1 MGETRT
7 EKNTLLPLRKQKQ
20 EEEQAILKLQ
30 SIDNTNKQTDI
41 HKVTKLKSQKDQKK
55 RKQKHKHKFER
66 VNETEKETVN
76 NNDQIVK
83 VEDLNVNSTENGQSH
98 KPEPASKS
106 KSYEEFQS
114 SNKEDTIVTLISKQA
129 KDEANKEKKND
140 EISRAR
146 DYDDVKETNKQADSN
161 KLNNLNK
168 NTSDEISRARGSGD
182 VKETNKQVYSNKMN
196 NLNNNTSDVISRARG
211 SGDVKETNKHADS
224 NKLNNLSKNTSVVCE
239 PVETTEGISVAY
251 RSGTKDKNKTL
262 QDMDVSGSSES
273 NLKASVEIRVQSPL
287 PKELYQKELEKVR
300 MNRKRKRYPRR
311 NPDDTPRVPKPND
324 TEAMGYLG
332 SNVIF
337 RDKQKSSRGSTPMP
351 FDLSSTESLRGND
364 SMFSENSDMA
374 LLDKSN
380 EFVVDSVVFRENT
393 VERDID
399 IFSLDSVEEA
409 NNRFFS
415 DKKNDLIRGDLPFQ
429 SDLQSGSSTS
439 DVYTKQKLLYSRF
452 ERRPY
457 SETAMRLAGR
467 PPLPPEDSKTV
478 ARPVSE
484 KVRRAQA
491 YSRYFTPDVDLY

>member
-1 MGETRT
+1 MTNPRDKEIGETRT
-7 EKNTLLPLRKQKQ
+7 QKNTLLPLRKLKQ
-20 EEEQAILKLQ
+20 EEEQAMLKQ
-30 SIDNTNKQTDI
+30 HIIDNTYKQTEI
-41 HKVTKLKSQKDQKK
+41 HKVTKLKSQKVQKK
-55 RKQKHKHKFER
+55 RKQKHKHKAER
-66 VNETEKETVN
+66 VNEKEAVS

-83 VEDLNVNSTENGQSH
+83 VVDLNVNNTETGEIQ
-98 KPEPASKS
+98 KPGPGSRS
-106 KSYEEFQS
+106 LSYEELQC
-114 SNKEDTIVTLISKQA
+114 SNKEDEIVTLISKEA

-140 EISRAR
+140 EISKAR
-146 DYDDVKETNKQADSN
+146 DSGDVKETNKHAYSN

-168 NTSDEISRARGSGD
+168 NTSDEISR
-182 VKETNKQVYSNKMN
+182 T
-196 NLNNNTSDVISRARG
+196 RG
-211 SGDVKETNKHADS
+211 SGDVKETNKHADN
-224 NKLNNLSKNTSVVCE
+224 NKLNNLNKNTSVVCE

-262 QDMDVSGSSES
+262 QDMNVSGSSES
-273 NLKASVEIRVQSPL
+273 NLRASVETRVLSPL
-287 PKELYQKELEKVR
+287 PKEMYQKELEKVR

-364 SMFSENSDMA
+364 SMFSENSDMT

-380 EFVVDSVVFRENT
+380 EFVVDSVVFKDNT
-393 VERDID
+393 VEKDID

-457 SETAMRLAGR
+457 SETALRLAGR

>member
-1 MGETRT
+1 M
-7 EKNTLLPLRKQKQ
+7 
-20 EEEQAILKLQ
+20 
-30 SIDNTNKQTDI
+30 
-41 HKVTKLKSQKDQKK
+41 TKLKSQKVQKK
-55 RKQKHKHKFER
+55 RKQKHKHKAER
-66 VNETEKETVN
+66 VNEKEAVS

-83 VEDLNVNSTENGQSH
+83 VVDLNAHSIENGQSH

-106 KSYEEFQS
+106 KSNEEFLS
-114 SNKEDTIVTLISKQA
+114 CNKEDANVTLISKQA
-129 KDEANKEKKND
+129 KDEANMVKKND

-146 DYDDVKETNKQADSN
+146 DSDDVKETNKQADSNKFNNLNENTSDEISRVRDSGDVKETNKQADSN
-161 KLNNLNK
+161 KLNNLNR
-168 NTSDEISRARGSGD
+168 NTSDKISRVRD
-182 VKETNKQVYSNKMN
+182 
-196 NLNNNTSDVISRARG
+196 
-211 SGDVKETNKHADS
+211 SGDVKETNKHTDS
-224 NKLNNLSKNTSVVCE
+224 NKLNDLNKNSSVVCE
-239 PVETTEGISVAY
+239 PVETTGGISVAY
-251 RSGTKDKNKTL
+251 RSGTKDKNMAL
-262 QDMDVSGSSES
+262 QDINVSGSSES
-273 NLKASVEIRVQSPL
+273 NLEASVETRVLSPL

-364 SMFSENSDMA
+364 SIFSENSDMA

-380 EFVVDSVVFRENT
+380 EFVADSVVFRDNT

-457 SETAMRLAGR
+457 LETALRLAGR

-491 YSRYFTPDVDLY
+491 YSRYFTPARCRFILSYRQLGVVARKSVVLVFDHIKLLSYRDKLSIKMH

>member
-1 MGETRT
+1 MGETLT

-20 EEEQAILKLQ
+20 EEEQAILKQ
-30 SIDNTNKQTDI
+30 QIIDNTNKHTEM
-41 HKVTKLKSQKDQKK
+41 HKVTKLKSQKVQKK
-55 RKQKHKHKFER
+55 RKQKHKHKIER
-66 VNETEKETVN
+66 VNETEKETAN
-76 NNDQIVK
+76 NHDEIVK
-83 VEDLNVNSTENGQSH
+83 IVDLNVHSTENGQIH

-106 KSYEEFQS
+106 KSCEEFQS
-114 SNKEDTIVTLISKQA
+114 SNKEDEIVTLVSKQA
-129 KDEANKEKKND
+129 KNEANNQKKND
-140 EISRAR
+140 EISRTR
-146 DYDDVKETNKQADSN
+146 DSDDVKETNKQADSN

-182 VKETNKQVYSNKMN
+182 VKETNKH
-196 NLNNNTSDVISRARG
+196 T
-211 SGDVKETNKHADS
+211 DS
-224 NKLNNLSKNTSVVCE
+224 NKLNNLNNNTSVVCE

-251 RSGTKDKNKTL
+251 RSGTKDTNNVL
-262 QDMDVSGSSES
+262 QDMNVSGSSES
-273 NLKASVEIRVQSPL
+273 NLRASVETRVLSPL

-300 MNRKRKRYPRR
+300 MNRKRKRFPRR

-364 SMFSENSDMA
+364 SIFSENSDMT

-380 EFVVDSVVFRENT
+380 EFVADSVVFRDNT

-457 SETAMRLAGR
+457 SETALRLAGR
-467 PPLPPEDSKTV
+467 PPLPPEDAKTV

>member
-1 MGETRT
+1 MGETRI

-20 EEEQAILKLQ
+20 EEEQAILKQQ
-30 SIDNTNKQTDI
+30 SIENTNKHTEM
-41 HKVTKLKSQKDQKK
+41 HKVTKLKSQKVQKK
-55 RKQKHKHKFER
+55 RKQKHKHKIER
-66 VNETEKETVN
+66 VNEKETVSN
-76 NNDQIVK
+76 NEKPVK
-83 VEDLNVNSTENGQSH
+83 VVDLTIHSTENGKSH
-98 KPEPASKS
+98 TPEPASKS

-146 DYDDVKETNKQADSN
+146 DSDDVKETNKQADSN
-161 KLNNLNK
+161 KLNDLNK
-168 NTSDEISRARGSGD
+168 NTSHE
-182 VKETNKQVYSNKMN
+182 
-196 NLNNNTSDVISRARG
+196 ISRARG

-224 NKLNNLSKNTSVVCE
+224 NKLNNLNRNTSVVCE

-251 RSGTKDKNKTL
+251 RSGTKDENKTL
-262 QDMDVSGSSES
+262 QDINVSGSSES
-273 NLKASVEIRVQSPL
+273 NLRASVETRVLSPL

-364 SMFSENSDMA
+364 SIFSENSDMA

-380 EFVVDSVVFRENT
+380 EFVVDSVVFRDNT

-457 SETAMRLAGR
+457 SETALRLAGR